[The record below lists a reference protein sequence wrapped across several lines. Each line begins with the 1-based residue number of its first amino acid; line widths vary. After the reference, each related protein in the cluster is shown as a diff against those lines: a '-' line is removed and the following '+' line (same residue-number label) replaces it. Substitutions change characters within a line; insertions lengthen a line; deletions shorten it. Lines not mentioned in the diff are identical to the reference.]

1 MQNRIQT
8 DTPHDS
14 PIIAWLWVLFFTLFL
29 MVMLGGIT
37 RLTGS
42 GLSMVDWRPL
52 MGTLPPMNDEEWNA
66 VFAAYKA
73 SPQFALVNTWMEF
86 GDFKKIFFWEYAHRL
101 MGRLIGL
108 VAFVPWVYFVLRGKI
123 ARWLSVRVVVA
134 IVLGGAQGLLGWF
147 MVQSGLVD
155 RPEVSHFRLAA
166 HLLLAFFI
174 AQWVLLTLF
183 DLHWGRV
190 GLTRNRESRWML
202 GIMATL
208 AVQIVY
214 GAFMAGTHAGLLFPT
229 FPDMNGGY
237 APSQFFPLATVSENL
252 LYSPIAIHYTHRFL
266 GFTLV
271 GLSAGVLF
279 AMRNTRLTP
288 GWSKTQ
294 FAAVMLLQFVLGAFT
309 ALYQATLSLAILHQ
323 AGALVLACSVTLL
336 AHRSAGS
343 VSESLTVPSD
353 GGAH

>member
-1 MQNRIQT
+1 MQNKIQT

-14 PIIAWLWVLFFTLFL
+14 PVIAWLWVLFFTLFV

-52 MGTLPPMNDEEWNA
+52 MGILPPMNDEEWNA

-101 MGRLIGL
+101 MGRLIGV

-123 ARWLSVRVVVA
+123 ASWLSVRVVVA

-190 GLTRNRESRWML
+190 RLTHNRESRWML

-208 AVQIVY
+208 AVQILY

-237 APSQFFPLATVSENL
+237 APSQFFPLATVTENL

-266 GFTLV
+266 GFALV
-271 GLSAGVLF
+271 GLAAGVLF

-288 GWSKTQ
+288 EWSKAQ
-294 FAAVMLLQFVLGAFT
+294 FAAVMLFQFVLGAFT

-323 AGALVLACSVTLL
+323 AGALLLACSVTLL

-343 VSESLTVPSD
+343 VFESITAPSD
-353 GGAH
+353 GGAD